1 MNSLR
6 KYKCKLIKMS
16 ENDLLK
22 EFDLLVGNINSIIKP
37 KGKPAKK
44 SVMKSSSS
52 RIFY

>member
-6 KYKCKLIKMS
+6 EYKCKLIEMS

-22 EFDLLVGNINSIIKP
+22 EFDLLVGNINSIIKQ
-37 KGKPAKK
+37 KGKQAKK

-52 RIFY
+52 RIFC